1 VGASQN
7 RLRQRVVDQSSGQVE
22 AELNRPLPQAVLTRA
37 ISGLRLPTSDTL
49 QPMTVALRVENVS
62 KQYRTYARPSD
73 RLKESITRGRM
84 RRHQEFWALRDVS
97 FELDKGSTVGVVGPN
112 GCGKSTLLQIIAGTL
127 EPTHGNVWHEGR
139 VAALLELGAGF
150 DQEFTG
156 VENVYLNASLL
167 GLSRRETDRLFPSI
181 ERFAEIGQF
190 LYQPVKTYSS
200 GMFVRLAFAIAA
212 SVEPEILLVDEALA
226 VGDAVFQHRCLRRM
240 QELQER
246 GTTVLFVS
254 HDLAAVRALCARAIL
269 LNAGRAI
276 EDGKPADVLNRYQKI
291 IMAREQA
298 YEESTTAPGETTPGD
313 ESLPPLC
320 YTYRHGNGS
329 AEIIAAELTDA
340 ARHGVEIVE
349 TGESLLMR
357 LVVRSNRNIDQ
368 PVIGFLIRNRHGI
381 SAYGTN
387 TKEQQIELG
396 AVRRDEVLEVVFSF
410 NCWLGSDDYSISCA
424 VHSHDGEAYD
434 WLDGVRF
441 FRVTSQHLI
450 EGIANLNAS
459 AAARRLEHRVEPSA
473 EIQLQETASA

>member
-1 VGASQN
+1 M
-7 RLRQRVVDQSSGQVE
+7 VDQSSGQVE
-22 AELNRPLPQAVLTRA
+22 AELDRPLPQAVLTPA
-37 ISGLRLPTSDTL
+37 TSSLRLLTSDTL
-49 QPMTVALRVENVS
+49 QPMSVALRVENVS

-73 RLKESITRGRM
+73 RLKESITRGRL

-150 DQEFTG
+150 DPEFTG

-190 LYQPVKTYSS
+190 IYQPVKTYSS

-269 LNAGRAI
+269 LNAGRII

-298 YEESTTAPGETTPGD
+298 YEESTTASGETTPVD

-329 AEIIAAELTDA
+329 AEIIAGELTDT
-340 ARHGVEIVE
+340 ARHRVEIVE

-357 LVVRSNRNIDQ
+357 LVVRSKRNIDQ

-387 TKEQQIELG
+387 TKEQQVQLG
-396 AVRRDEVLEVVFSF
+396 MVGRGEVLEVVFSF
-410 NCWLGSDDYSISCA
+410 NCWLGIDDYSISCA

-459 AAARRLEHRVEPSA
+459 ATARRLEHRVEPSA
-473 EIQLQETASA
+473 EIQLQGATSV